1 MWCPLIHP
9 ELRGCS
15 KVQPPDDG
23 SRRRAETW
31 GIHPRSGRNPH
42 WSHTLKTFS
51 VYSFV
56 VFAALSMST
65 AFADSVTAQPD
76 KHKQAVET
84 YYLMSKQTYL
94 YLSTNRSHQGTWT
107 EVWMNMQQYT
117 DNYAMEKNLSK
128 AEQNSASAKARAE
141 VNQYCVIHHCN

>member
-1 MWCPLIHP
+1 M
-9 ELRGCS
+9 
-15 KVQPPDDG
+15 
-23 SRRRAETW
+23 
-31 GIHPRSGRNPH
+31 
-42 WSHTLKTFS
+42 KTFC

-65 AFADSVTAQPD
+65 AFADSVTAQ
-76 KHKQAVET
+76 HKQAVET
-84 YYLMSKQTYL
+84 YYLMSKQTCL

-107 EVWMNMQQYT
+107 EVRMNMQQYT
-117 DNYAMEKNLSK
+117 DNYARENNLSK